1 MKFVQWMDN
10 NPKLLKVILALPFLE
25 IVWVIYR
32 LVKSLAKKDMLGVVV
47 AVLLLV
53 FGWAFLWLVDIITI
67 VLWDKVIWFD

>member
-1 MKFVQWMDN
+1 MQFVQWMDN

-32 LVKSLAKKDMLGVVV
+32 LVKSLAKKDMFGVVV